1 MAEKI
6 SAKKFFDDFNKITL
20 DNKAKIL
27 YQTKKPYTKFVTL
40 KICELI
46 KKYNLTAKQEYYR
59 IDAIGYDSHYEDAEN
74 KDNAPLATYAWDL
87 KIAVEHENDDNL
99 WMDEVVKLAHIC
111 CDLRVVI
118 GYLPMKK
125 RATGEDEKC
134 LEYIV
139 AVMKKHCKC
148 FDNLKNKDNEFMIII
163 GNSGTDS
170 KRPETY
176 FNYKGY
182 AFNPETEKFELI

>member
-1 MAEKI
+1 MSEKV
-6 SAKKFFDDFNKITL
+6 SAKKFMEDFNKITL
-20 DNKAKIL
+20 DNRATVL

-40 KICELI
+40 KIREQI

-59 IDAIGYDSHYEDAEN
+59 IDIIGYDSHYEDAKN
-74 KDNAPLATYAWDL
+74 KANAPIATYAWDL

-118 GYLPMKK
+118 GYLPMNK

-139 AVMKKHCKC
+139 DVIKTHCKC
-148 FDNLKNKDNEFMIII
+148 FENLQNKDNEFMIII

-170 KRPETY
+170 KHPETY

-182 AFNPETEKFELI
+182 LFNPETEKFEII